1 MTGSF
6 DPKKTLDSI
15 GLGKSEQKRSTRVAD
30 TIRKELAI
38 LILTKIRDPK
48 LAGVSVSR
56 VEVSDDLSSARIFF
70 TVLGG
75 DQKVVKAAT
84 LGLERAKGFMRT
96 HLARTLNMRYTP
108 ALQFRYDEI
117 AEKVEHLEN
126 IFQEIASERDCGE
139 ENS

>member
-48 LAGVSVSR
+48 LAGVSISR
-56 VEVSDDLSSARIFF
+56 VEVSDDLSSARIYF
-70 TVLGG
+70 TVLG
-75 DQKVVKAAT
+75 DQKTVKAAA
-84 LGLERAKGFMRT
+84 LSLERARGFMRT

-117 AEKVEHLEN
+117 AEKVEHLDN
-126 IFQEIASERDCGE
+126 IFQEIAKERDSGE

>member
-15 GLGKSEQKRSTRVAD
+15 GLGKREQKRSTRVAD

-48 LAGVSVSR
+48 LAGVSISR

-70 TVLGG
+70 TVFGG
-75 DQKVVKAAT
+75 DHKGVKAAA
-84 LGLERAKGFMRT
+84 LGLERAKGFIRT

-117 AEKVEHLEN
+117 AEKVEHLES
-126 IFQEIASERDCGE
+126 IFQEIESERDCGE